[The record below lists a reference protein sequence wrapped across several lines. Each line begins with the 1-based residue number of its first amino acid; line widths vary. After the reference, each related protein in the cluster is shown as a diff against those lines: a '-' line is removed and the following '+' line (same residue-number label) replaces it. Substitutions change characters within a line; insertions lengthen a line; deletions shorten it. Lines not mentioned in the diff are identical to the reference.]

1 MSWIAN
7 CHSSEFSLVT
17 QYVFEIGYQEDKVM
31 PLYEKNIALLGIISP
46 KKKKEKRNKKHQI
59 LNLPKSI
66 TGITGISAV
75 KDSVGGV
82 FHLIFTVHCMHWHC
96 FPLVV

>member
-46 KKKKEKRNKKHQI
+46 KKKRKKKQKTPNFKLTKEYYWYYW
-59 LNLPKSI
+59 
-66 TGITGISAV
+66 
-75 KDSVGGV
+75 D
-82 FHLIFTVHCMHWHC
+82 FCC
-96 FPLVV
+96 